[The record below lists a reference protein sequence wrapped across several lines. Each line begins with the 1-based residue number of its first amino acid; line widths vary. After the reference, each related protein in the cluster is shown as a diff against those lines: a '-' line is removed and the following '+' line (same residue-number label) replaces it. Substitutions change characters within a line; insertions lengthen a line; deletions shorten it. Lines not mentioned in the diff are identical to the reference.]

1 MFQSLRQAVRTLWRL
16 VRPAASLRLT
26 LEGRDYCFHSPLDF
40 EFALAGRKY
49 LPVNKLL
56 EWMRQPPAMLYKEV
70 INLKSV
76 EGRFLEVVKACLAHP
91 AAAGTLLRE
100 LEPEQFSTDYHWREI
115 ITTLREGGP
124 ERDAYRRIALAK
136 YLQYLSA
143 RHELMQDLFEF
154 KTNLPVEEE
163 SRKSRAAGRADID
176 AGATAVYEAP
186 PAPEPAR
193 LYNPFERLPH
203 GQAVL
208 LRLDAGKPVDLLLA
222 RHHFKLFAGKT
233 YRLVDEQ
240 GNLYLLHPG
249 KNVLGREHGSDV
261 TLSNDFRSIS
271 RRHVIIEPISDNV
284 ARLTDLSAHG
294 TFLPPQFLTIH

>member
-1 MFQSLRQAVRTLWRL
+1 MGKSLRRL
-16 VRPAASLRLT
+16 IRPSASLHLT
-26 LEGRDYCFHSPLDF
+26 IEGREYCFHNPLDF
-40 EFALAGRKY
+40 EFALAGRKF
-49 LPVNKLL
+49 LPVNKLM
-56 EWMRQPPAMLYKEV
+56 EWMQQPPAMLYKEV

-76 EGRFLEVVKACLAHP
+76 EGRFLEIVKACLANP

-115 ITTLREGGP
+115 ITALREGGD

-136 YLQYLSA
+136 YLQYLST

-154 KTNLPVEEE
+154 KTNLPAEE
-163 SRKSRAAGRADID
+163 SPKTHAAAPAVVDTGE
-176 AGATAVYEAP
+176 TAIFEEAP
-186 PAPEPAR
+186 PPAEPSR

-208 LRLDAGKPVDLLLA
+208 LRLEAGKPVDLLLA

-233 YRLVDEQ
+233 YRLVDEH
-240 GNLYLLHPG
+240 GNFYLLHPG
-249 KNVLGREHGSDV
+249 KNVLGRQRGSDV
-261 TLSNDFRSIS
+261 TLNNDFRSIS
-271 RRHVIIEPISDNV
+271 RQHVIIEPISDNV
-284 ARLTDLSAHG
+284 ARLTDVSAHG